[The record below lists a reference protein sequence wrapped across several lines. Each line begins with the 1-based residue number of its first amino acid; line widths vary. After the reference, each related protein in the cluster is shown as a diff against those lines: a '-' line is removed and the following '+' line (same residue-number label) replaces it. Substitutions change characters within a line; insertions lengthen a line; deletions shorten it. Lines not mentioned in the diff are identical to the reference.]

1 MLFEGEAGVSEPPQV
16 IIIEAADCVAAAH
29 NFLDVKHFVVK
40 SDQAVSAGKHEL
52 KMTFNYEGGKEVGK
66 SGTITLSVDGKT
78 VGSGKVDQTT
88 PFKYSLSGNQDIGSD
103 TGTLVVYDYQAP
115 FAFQGQLGEVVVEL
129 TN

>member
-52 KMTFNYEGGKEVGK
+52 KMTFDYEGK

-88 PFKYSLSGNQDIGSD
+88 PFKYSLSENQDIGSD
-103 TGTLVVYDYQAP
+103 TGTPVVYDYQAP

>member
-1 MLFEGEAGVSEPPQV
+1 MSPRPQV

-40 SDQAVSAGKHEL
+40 SDQAVSAGKLEL
-52 KMTFNYEGGKEVGK
+52 KMTFDYEGK

-78 VGSGKVDQTT
+78 VGLGKVDQTT
-88 PFKYSLSGNQDIGSD
+88 PFKYSLSENQDIGSH
-103 TGTLVVYDYQAP
+103 TGTPVVYDYQAP